1 MDVILLMAMTA
12 DGKIARNSMEL
23 IDWTGK
29 ADKKYFVEKTMETG
43 VMIMGSKT
51 FDTIG
56 KILPGRKSVVM
67 TRDKTRISHHPDLVF
82 TDKSAEEILMDLENQ
97 GFVSAALIG
106 GSMINSVF
114 MEKQLID
121 HIHVTVVPRIFGKG
135 LSLFDASFDVT
146 LCLEDTR
153 IIEEGCIVLKYKVK

>member
-1 MDVILLMAMTA
+1 MDVILIMAMTA

-29 ADKKYFVEKTMETG
+29 ADKKYFVEKTKEIG

-51 FDTIG
+51 FDTIA
-56 KILPGRKSVVM
+56 KILPGRKSIVM
-67 TRDKTRISHHPDLVF
+67 TRDKTRTSNHPDLVF

-97 GFVSAALIG
+97 GFASAALIG

-121 HIHVTVVPRIFGKG
+121 YIHVTVVPRIFGKG
-135 LSLFDASFDVT
+135 LSLFDMSFDVT
-146 LCLEDTR
+146 LDLEDTR
-153 IIEEGCIVLKYKVK
+153 IIEDGCIVLKYKVK

>member
-29 ADKKYFVEKTMETG
+29 ADKKYFVQVTKKAG

-56 KILPGRKSVVM
+56 MILPDRKSIVM
-67 TRDKTRISHHPDLVF
+67 TRDKTRISNDPNLVF
-82 TDKSAEEILMDLENQ
+82 TDKPPEEILMDLENQ
-97 GFVSAALIG
+97 GFTSAALVG

-121 HIHVTVVPRIFGKG
+121 QIHVTIVPRIFGRG

-153 IIEEGCIVLKYKVK
+153 IIEDGCVLLKYRIK